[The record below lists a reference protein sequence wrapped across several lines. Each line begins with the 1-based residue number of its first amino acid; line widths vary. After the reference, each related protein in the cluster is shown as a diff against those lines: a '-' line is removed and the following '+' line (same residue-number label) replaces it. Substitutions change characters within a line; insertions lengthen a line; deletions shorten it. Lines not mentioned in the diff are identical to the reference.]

1 MAQGLEVD
9 LMDEDETP
17 DLLLHGSETGGD
29 SSYLLAG
36 VLAAAGVGLIYLSK
50 KKKEEKKE
58 GKSKASKELPEVEA
72 NQVIF
77 NADASAYES
86 GSSWLTMTLDPYL
99 EEKVEEIILATPEW
113 KTKGPLGW
121 VMTGEALEKAMS
133 ETREKVLSTFA
144 ILTFVKV
151 GKGQKTIA
159 ALPDTKAV
167 RNFWS
172 AIRAHTKK
180 FQEEY

>member
-1 MAQGLEVD
+1 
-9 LMDEDETP
+9 MDDDTPDP
-17 DLLLHGSETGGD
+17 DLLLHGSETGVD
-29 SSYLLAG
+29 SNALLLG

-58 GKSKASKELPEVEA
+58 GKTGKKESSKGLPEAEA
-72 NQVIF
+72 NQVVF
-77 NADASAYES
+77 NADASAYEA
-86 GSSWLTMTLDPYL
+86 GTSWLTMTLDPYL

-133 ETREKVLSTFA
+133 DTRKKVLSTFA

-159 ALPDTKAV
+159 ALPDTEAV
-167 RNFWS
+167 RNFWNV
-172 AIRAHTKK
+172 IRAHTKK